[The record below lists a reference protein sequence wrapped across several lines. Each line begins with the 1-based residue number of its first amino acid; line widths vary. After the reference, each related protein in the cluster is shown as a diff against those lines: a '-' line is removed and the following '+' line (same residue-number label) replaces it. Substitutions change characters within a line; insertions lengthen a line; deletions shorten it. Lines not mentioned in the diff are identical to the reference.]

1 MSTQNSHD
9 PRFGMEDLTDRF
21 AGTNLHAPPPGYQK
35 LAERYEGLERA
46 WQQYERE
53 YSHSWKEYVN
63 YYSPRR
69 GNTDTPIPAVE
80 KNQDSC
86 MTGGYKYLG
95 NGCFVYSNGKT
106 DLKANLNTFLQS
118 KSDRYRERSVLR
130 DPVVVPGSNED
141 IQTSITAYTDEHG
154 QIQRQVD
161 KIFRTQ
167 WGTTCISG
175 YFKSCA
181 SSSCKIKGTKQ
192 ESFKCEDLI
201 GCANI
206 QVESHDLSHIEDF
219 RPKEGSLML
228 TFDSLNSHLDQWHKT
243 GTSRMVEDVR
253 SDLKEACAYGCYQS
267 KEGTISIYPIT
278 ADPLTINGL
287 DACLRW
293 VDRTTGIRMK
303 LPIGAKI
310 TIHPMKLRS
319 GTGS

>member
-1 MSTQNSHD
+1 MSTQTSHD
-9 PRFGMEDLTDRF
+9 PRLGMEDLTDRF
-21 AGTNLHAPPPGYQK
+21 AGTNLHTPPPGYQK
-35 LAERYEGLERA
+35 LSERHEGLERA
-46 WQQYERE
+46 WRQYKKE
-53 YSHSWKEYVN
+53 YSHFLKDHVN

-69 GNTDTPIPAVE
+69 GN
-80 KNQDSC
+80 N
-86 MTGGYKYLG
+86 
-95 NGCFVYSNGKT
+95 
-106 DLKANLNTFLQS
+106 
-118 KSDRYRERSVLR
+118 RYRERSILR

-141 IQTSITAYTDEHG
+141 IQTSITEYTDEHD

-175 YFKSCA
+175 YFKSSA

-192 ESFKCEDLI
+192 ESFKCENLI

-206 QVESHDLSHIEDF
+206 QVESHDLSHIEEF

-228 TFDSLNSHLDQWHKT
+228 TFDSLNSHLNKWRKT

-253 SDLKEACAYGCYQS
+253 SDLKEACEYGCYQS

-278 ADPLTINGL
+278 SDPLTINGL

-293 VDRTTGIRMK
+293 VDRTTGTRMK

-310 TIHPMKLRS
+310 TIHPMKLRR